1 MYKVGDMV
9 RIRDL
14 PVGVGNDP
22 LDPHLWYNSK
32 MKKMA
37 GQIYRIGCV
46 CGGRYILLGDSACW
60 QWTDAFL
67 IPAGQRTE

>member
-22 LDPHLWYNSK
+22 LDPDLWYNSA
-32 MKKMA
+32 MKEMA
-37 GQIYRIGCV
+37 GQIYRVGSV
-46 CGGRYILLGDSACW
+46 WW
-60 QWTDAFL
+60 QVYS
-67 IPAGQRTE
+67 IR